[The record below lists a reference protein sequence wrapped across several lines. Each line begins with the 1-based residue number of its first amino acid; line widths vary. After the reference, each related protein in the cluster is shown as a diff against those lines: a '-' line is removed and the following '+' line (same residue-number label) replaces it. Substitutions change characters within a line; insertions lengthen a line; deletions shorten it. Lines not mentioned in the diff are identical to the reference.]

1 MRPTRRSAYM
11 AVGQTHAMTR
21 REGWAQAED
30 GTRIA
35 YRDHGGDG
43 RGLVLLHGGGANL
56 ESMDQY
62 ADRLGGGRRTV
73 AIDIRACGQSGDP
86 ERFRLRDAA
95 ADVAVVVS
103 ALDLGPVDV
112 IGHSMGG
119 FVGGWF
125 ATTHPSARVVSIDGF
140 GPGMATI
147 GSEADRA
154 EFRGF
159 QEGMKAAFFAMTEG
173 PEVGDARWR
182 DEQVEALC
190 QMFPRIGYTAPNAR
204 AMAERNFVDLGD
216 GSFYRRPPRHLFA
229 DAFEDDGEADILRM
243 YREAACP
250 TLIIRCTESGAP
262 PVLDAELEGLRAAN
276 PRVTVLRLPLTHLA
290 PAWDAIEEVATEIE
304 GFLAAHPR

>member
-1 MRPTRRSAYM
+1 MPGSS
-11 AVGQTHAMTR
+11 GQTRLMERT
-21 REGWAQAED
+21 EGWVVADD

-62 ADRLGGGRRTV
+62 AARFGGGRRAV

-95 ADVAVVVS
+95 DDVAAVVA
-103 ALDLGPVDV
+103 ALGLGPVDV

-125 ATTHPSARVVSIDGF
+125 ATENSSARVVSIDGF
-140 GPGMATI
+140 GPGTVTV
-147 GSEADRA
+147 GSDAERA

-159 QEGMKAAFFAMTEG
+159 QAGMKAAFFAMTEP
-173 PEVGDARWR
+173 PEIGNRAWR
-182 DEQVEALC
+182 DEQVNVLC
-190 QMFPRIGYTAPNAR
+190 EVFPRIGYTAPNVR
-204 AMAERNFVDLGD
+204 TMAERNFVDLGN
-216 GSFYRRPPRHLFA
+216 GRYHRRPPRHLFA

-243 YREAACP
+243 YRDAACP

-262 PVLDAELEGLRAAN
+262 PVLDQELNGLREAN
-276 PRVTVLRLPLTHLA
+276 PCITVLDLPLTHLA
-290 PAWDAIEEVATEIE
+290 PAWDAIEDVAPHIE
-304 GFLAAHPR
+304 GFFAAHPT